1 MDKNVF
7 QSELNRVRYTP
18 AGREAL
24 TEALMKG
31 KAVPVRRPI
40 RWARMGLAAALAA
53 LVLAGSAVAAGTLW
67 ERYFGRLDETQQEI
81 VKTLSQELPAAEAN
95 GTTMTPLAAFGDQD
109 FYYLMLEIRAP
120 EGTVL
125 PDYGEDEGYYQLF
138 GDTLEERLTLTDSAG
153 QDVLF

>member
-40 RWARMGLAAALAA
+40 RWAGMGLAAALAVFLLFRWLLRRSGGDAVGA
-53 LVLAGSAVAAGTLW
+53 LFRAAG
-67 ERYFGRLDETQQEI
+67 
-81 VKTLSQELPAAEAN
+81 
-95 GTTMTPLAAFGDQD
+95 
-109 FYYLMLEIRAP
+109 
-120 EGTVL
+120 
-125 PDYGEDEGYYQLF
+125 
-138 GDTLEERLTLTDSAG
+138 
-153 QDVLF
+153 

>member
-67 ERYFGRLDETQQEI
+67 ERYFG
-81 VKTLSQELPAAEAN
+81 PAYKN
-95 GTTMTPLAAFGDQD
+95 L
-109 FYYLMLEIRAP
+109 IHR
-120 EGTVL
+120 
-125 PDYGEDEGYYQLF
+125 
-138 GDTLEERLTLTDSAG
+138 
-153 QDVLF
+153 